1 MIILYIDSYCNRFS
15 VILMSRISVSNE
27 SSWSICHLRYHQRRL
42 YLFPPVHRVSNA
54 ITLILQALGQQGDN
68 ADPSGSGSATPIALI
83 LQALGQQRHSSDSSG
98 IGSATPIALILQALS
113 QQNDDSGALNDP
125 SVPRTKDKPVRCLQ
139 ALDESRSTRVSTLT
153 CCLEL

>member
-1 MIILYIDSYCNRFS
+1 LPP
-15 VILMSRISVSNE
+15 V
-27 SSWSICHLRYHQRRL
+27 RYHQRRL

-98 IGSATPIALILQALS
+98 FGSATPIALILQALGQQGDNADPLGFGSATPIALILQALS